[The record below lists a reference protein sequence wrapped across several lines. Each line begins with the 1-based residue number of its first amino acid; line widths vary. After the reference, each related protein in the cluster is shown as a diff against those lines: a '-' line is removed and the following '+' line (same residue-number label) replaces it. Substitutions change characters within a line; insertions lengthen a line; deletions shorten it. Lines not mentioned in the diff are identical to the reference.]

1 MKYIS
6 SLICLFS
13 FLFLGSCVKTNTAVN
28 TTPVSNKYTPNWQS
42 LEKYNEQPEWFKDA
56 KFGIYFHWG
65 VLSVPAFANDWYPRN
80 MHIKDKPEYQ
90 HHVATYGPPSKFGYH
105 DFVPMFKAEKFNAD
119 NWAELFQKAGA
130 RFAGQVAEHHDGF
143 AMWDSKVTPW
153 NVKSMGPKRNVM
165 AELEKAIH
173 GRNMKF
179 FTSFHMA
186 RNLQRYA
193 DNAAQKTD
201 TSYFP
206 HEPDMPTSST
216 DPKLRMLY
224 GNIPAEQFYQN
235 WKAKLFEVID
245 NYSPDIIYFDGLEAL
260 IPEKHR
266 QEFVAHYFNQANA
279 RGKEVIITHK
289 DNDFP
294 DEVSIKDFEKGRM
307 NDITP
312 FTWLTDETVSTGS
325 WSYTNDLKLKPT
337 ADILHLL
344 ADIVSKNGVMVLNI
358 SPKANGEIPADQQQ
372 TLLQIGD
379 WLSKYGEAI
388 YATRPWFIYGEGPTQ
403 LEKAGHF
410 LPQVKYTAQDIR
422 YTTKGD
428 TIYAIVLGWPGEN
441 KQLLLRSFAK
451 DKLKENLNISNITVL
466 GTSESVK
473 YSLHDNGLQIITPAK
488 KVNDMATVF
497 KITAT
502 SKLQK

>member
-1 MKYIS
+1 MKYIYS
-6 SLICLFS
+6 IICLS
-13 FLFLGSCVKTNTAVN
+13 TFLFLGGCVKTDTAVN
-28 TTPVSNKYTPNWQS
+28 TPPVSKYTPDWES
-42 LEKYNEQPEWFKDA
+42 LGKYNEQPEWFKDA

-80 MHIKDKPEYQ
+80 MHIKDTPEYQ

-105 DFVPMFKAEKFNAD
+105 DFVPMFKAEKFNAE

-153 NVKSMGPKRNVM
+153 NVKDMGPKRNVM

-173 GRNMKF
+173 ERNMKF

-193 DNAAQKTD
+193 ENSAQKTD

-206 HEPDMPTSST
+206 YEPDMPTSSIN
-216 DPKLRMLY
+216 PKLRMLY
-224 GNIPAEQFYQN
+224 GNIPAEEFYRN

-245 NYSPDIIYFDGLEAL
+245 NYSPDIIYFDGQETL

-279 RGKEVIITHK
+279 RGKEVVITHK

-294 DEVSIKDFEKGRM
+294 DEVSLKDFEKGRM
-307 NDITP
+307 NEITP

-372 TLLQIGD
+372 ILLQIGD

-388 YATRPWFIYGEGPTQ
+388 YATRPWVVYGEGPTR

-451 DKLKENLNISNITVL
+451 DKLKKNLNISNITVL

-473 YSLHDNGLQIITPAK
+473 YSLHNNGLQIITPAI
-488 KVNDMATVF
+488 KVDDMATVF
-497 KITAT
+497 KIIANN
-502 SKLQK
+502 